1 MKDTTWVKLIGN
13 RTGAGL
19 DGDVVGWQ
27 MVDMGGAVRE
37 NRRVRNPG
45 VIATVLLVS
54 MERGLLVLVG
64 TLEPQGT
71 DWYL

>member
-1 MKDTTWVKLIGN
+1 MKLIGN

-27 MVDMGGAVRE
+27 MVDMGVQFVKTAACETR
-37 NRRVRNPG
+37 G
-45 VIATVLLVS
+45 VIAPVLLVS